1 VIFGELTREA
11 NRHLR
16 DLSPREWALVA
27 PLVLFIVW
35 VGVYPAAFTGPT
47 EATIEALITQV
58 QSKASVAA
66 RAPAAGPFAGIGRP

>member
-1 VIFGELTREA
+1 VI
-11 NRHLR
+11 
-16 DLSPREWALVA
+16 

-58 QSKASVAA
+58 QSKASVAGG
-66 RAPAAGPFAGIGRP
+66 APDAGPFAGMRRP